1 MYFTEIETI
10 APGYY
15 SKYGTS
21 TAKEQSRALV
31 LLRLEKRKTKAPK
44 VIWLAGRRLMIRGLC
59 LHAVGVVGN
68 SLFILL
74 NDGALVVQ
82 LYLIA

>member
-1 MYFTEIETI
+1 MVSWA
-10 APGYY
+10 APRN
-15 SKYGTS
+15 K
-21 TAKEQSRALV
+21 
-31 LLRLEKRKTKAPK
+31 
-44 VIWLAGRRLMIRGLC
+44 GLC

-74 NDGALVVQ
+74 NDDALVVQ